1 MGTHPIF
8 ESDFDC
14 LTEMENDVKP
24 DIVEQS
30 EPSLPSVETLLPP
43 LEPISS
49 IPEPVIEEPPTTNI
63 TAVDVS
69 NPYLMTT
76 SGEMVQ
82 RKKGPE
88 TDDSVSKFMS
98 NLDGPQNVATELWIT
113 GKDKAQKWAKLYGD
127 IDTLRPYF
135 DVE

>member
-1 MGTHPIF
+1 M
-8 ESDFDC
+8 
-14 LTEMENDVKP
+14 
-24 DIVEQS
+24 EQS

-88 TDDSVSKFMS
+88 TD
-98 NLDGPQNVATELWIT
+98 E
-113 GKDKAQKWAKLYGD
+113 
-127 IDTLRPYF
+127 
-135 DVE
+135 